1 LLLTGLLL
9 ALQQAGASV
18 DVPRHE
24 AVVRIDGVMDEQVW
38 SDAAILEGFTQY
50 EPADGR
56 PAAERTIVRVWYA
69 PDAIHFGI
77 HAFDS
82 QPHTIRA
89 KQANR
94 DNIDGDDRV
103 VIYLDTFR
111 DRRRAFYFAVNAF
124 GAQGDGVRTEGAG
137 SAGRTFGGNSDSSPD
152 FLFESEGRLTDDG
165 YVVEVRI
172 PFKSLRYPSA
182 DMMSWGIN
190 IERFSQ
196 RTGFVDTW
204 PDIRRASASFL
215 AQGGMLTGLH
225 DLRRGVVFEA
235 QPTLTMNAPGE
246 RLASGFERGDTEFDV
261 GATARLGFTNIS
273 LDATINPDFS
283 QIEAD
288 AGQVTVNERF
298 RLFVNEKRPFFLEG
312 IELFSTPGQLVYTR
326 NIVDPSIGAK
336 VTGKAGSLGI
346 AHLTAVDED
355 VDPAGRNA
363 LFNITRVRH
372 DIGTSSLVGVT
383 FTDRSVLDSAAFNRV
398 AAADARIVFG
408 RMYFVETQVGASW
421 TRHADS
427 TDVAA
432 APIWRVV
439 LDRTGRAWGFHY
451 SVDGVG
457 EDFESHSGFVNRR
470 NIITAG
476 LMNRLTWYGRT
487 GAAVERIT
495 AFVGPNRIWRHS
507 GGRAVEGSES
517 VNATFRL
524 RGDWELS
531 ARVGRDFV
539 ELDPQDYAGLE
550 TLTSAGPIPYA
561 PVDGVSGPS
570 YELRGSTPTFRRLDA
585 NVSVEFGRVTI
596 FPEGSEG
603 NVRSAT
609 GAIAIRPSGAVR
621 INLSATYQR
630 LLRERDG
637 TEFARTLLPRARI
650 EFQPVRAFF
659 LRAIAEYRAERRDGL
674 RDARTGQPLGRAGIA
689 TQPVVANGLSLEL
702 LASFQPTP
710 GTVAFLGYAASLTED
725 DPFAFRALS
734 RSRDGLFL
742 KLAYLLRR

>member
-1 LLLTGLLL
+1 
-9 ALQQAGASV
+9 
-18 DVPRHE
+18 
-24 AVVRIDGVMDEQVW
+24 
-38 SDAAILEGFTQY
+38 
-50 EPADGR
+50 
-56 PAAERTIVRVWYA
+56 
-69 PDAIHFGI
+69 
-77 HAFDS
+77 
-82 QPHTIRA
+82 
-89 KQANR
+89 
-94 DNIDGDDRV
+94 
-103 VIYLDTFR
+103 
-111 DRRRAFYFAVNAF
+111 
-124 GAQGDGVRTEGAG
+124 
-137 SAGRTFGGNSDSSPD
+137 
-152 FLFESEGRLTDDG
+152 
-165 YVVEVRI
+165 
-172 PFKSLRYPSA
+172 
-182 DMMSWGIN
+182 
-190 IERFSQ
+190 
-196 RTGFVDTW
+196 
-204 PDIRRASASFL
+204 
-215 AQGGMLTGLH
+215 
-225 DLRRGVVFEA
+225 
-235 QPTLTMNAPGE
+235 
-246 RLASGFERGDTEFDV
+246 
-261 GATARLGFTNIS
+261 
-273 LDATINPDFS
+273 
-283 QIEAD
+283 
-288 AGQVTVNERF
+288 
-298 RLFVNEKRPFFLEG
+298 
-312 IELFSTPGQLVYTR
+312 
-326 NIVDPSIGAK
+326 
-336 VTGKAGSLGI
+336 
-346 AHLTAVDED
+346 
-355 VDPAGRNA
+355 
-363 LFNITRVRH
+363 
-372 DIGTSSLVGVT
+372 
-383 FTDRSVLDSAAFNRV
+383 VLDSAAFNRV

-421 TRHADS
+421 TRHADGA
-427 TDVAA
+427 DVAA

-476 LMNRLTWYGRT
+476 LMNRFTWYGRT
-487 GAAVERIT
+487 GDAVERIT

-550 TLTSAGPIPYA
+550 TLTSTGPIPYS
-561 PVDGVSGPS
+561 PIDGVSGPS

-585 NVSVEFGRVTI
+585 NVSVGFGRVTI

-637 TEFARTLLPRARI
+637 TEFARTLLPRARV

-674 RDARTGQPLGRAGIA
+674 RDARTGQPLGRDGIA

-702 LASFQPTP
+702 LASYQPTP
-710 GTVAFLGYAASLTED
+710 GTVAFLGYAASLTEE

>member
-38 SDAAILEGFTQY
+38 SDAALLEGFTQY

-246 RLASGFERGDTEFDV
+246 RFASGFERGDTEFDV

-326 NIVDPSIGAK
+326 NIVDPSVGAK
-336 VTGKAGSLGI
+336 VTGKVGSLGV

-355 VDPAGRNA
+355 IDPAGRNA
-363 LFNITRVRH
+363 LFNVTRVRR
-372 DIGTSSLVGVT
+372 DIGTSSLVGAT

-398 AAADARIVFG
+398 AAADARIVFA

-421 TRHADS
+421 TRHAD
-427 TDVAA
+427 DAAVAA
-432 APIWRVV
+432 APIWRLV

-457 EDFESHSGFVNRR
+457 EDFESHAGFVNRR

-476 LMNRLTWYGRT
+476 LMNRFTWYGRT
-487 GAAVERIT
+487 GDAVERIT

-507 GGRAVEGSES
+507 GGSAVEGSES
-517 VNATFRL
+517 VNTTFRL

-531 ARVGRDFV
+531 AGVGRDFV

-550 TLTSAGPIPYA
+550 TLTSTGPIPYS
-561 PVDGVSGPS
+561 PIDGVSGPS

-585 NVSVEFGRVTI
+585 NVSVGFGRVTI

-637 TEFARTLLPRARI
+637 TEFARTLLPRARV

-674 RDARTGQPLGRAGIA
+674 RDARTGQPLGRDGIA

-702 LASFQPTP
+702 LASYQPTP
-710 GTVAFLGYAASLTED
+710 GTVAFLGYAASLTEE